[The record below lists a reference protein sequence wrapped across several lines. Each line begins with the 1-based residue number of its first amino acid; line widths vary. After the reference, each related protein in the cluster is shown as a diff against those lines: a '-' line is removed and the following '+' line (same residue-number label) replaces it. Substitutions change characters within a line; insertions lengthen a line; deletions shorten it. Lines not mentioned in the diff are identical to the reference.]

1 MEDND
6 FSKIGTAVLETYF
19 RPLSVMATRMPMQ
32 SATGGFTAAACAIR
46 KREVNNIDFIVKEE
60 VRETC
65 LVWNLLEKMSRP
77 KNTLFASHK
86 PCWRIVYWILTTND
100 NLQHIFL

>member
-32 SATGGFTAAACAIR
+32 SATGGFTAAAWATR

-65 LVWNLLEKMSRP
+65 LV
-77 KNTLFASHK
+77 
-86 PCWRIVYWILTTND
+86 
-100 NLQHIFL
+100 

>member
-65 LVWNLLEKMSRP
+65 LVELAR
-77 KNTLFASHK
+77 KNVKTK
-86 PCWRIVYWILTTND
+86 K
-100 NLQHIFL
+100 HIICFT